1 MLTED
6 YSHRFARIESA
17 PMGGH
22 ISRHRYICHYIIPFF
37 PFVHW
42 RNPEIGKRKIHGLFF
57 FWESCSFPL
66 KEFQN
71 LQKKISAAPLDV
83 RGPLAEAF
91 LLPYKASPTEIAQ
104 AIPGLQKRAKELAEH
119 HMVILGSFGMYD
131 IFCWGSILGSVKFWA
146 QKLLYPQQ
154 LEKAWVAIGFHW
166 GQRSSWNHRWGET
179 LRKWYGW
186 SQWRSLAEESAR
198 ASLRWFWGLLEK
210 YILHTAYIYIYRF

>member
-1 MLTED
+1 MFLIYWIFSLLTEEC
-6 YSHRFARIESA
+6 SHRFARIESA

-57 FWESCSFPL
+57 WGGESCSFPL
-66 KEFQN
+66 KEFQD

-131 IFCWGSILGSVKFWA
+131 NFCWGSILGCVKFWA

-154 LEKAWVAIGFHW
+154 LEKA
-166 GQRSSWNHRWGET
+166 
-179 LRKWYGW
+179 
-186 SQWRSLAEESAR
+186 
-198 ASLRWFWGLLEK
+198 
-210 YILHTAYIYIYRF
+210 